1 MLRGSSLIAMPPVVE
16 AYTPT
21 AGQTVVLADNANSRI
36 VQLVP
41 AALLATLTVTLPTDA
56 NSVIGQVVRISS
68 SKAVTLL
75 TVNGATII
83 GAPSGLILGDNIGF
97 QKTGVNTWARM
108 N

>member
-1 MLRGSSLIAMPPVVE
+1 MLRGSSLNAMPAVVE
-16 AYTPT
+16 PYAPT
-21 AGQTVVLADNANSRI
+21 AGQTIVLADNANSRM

-68 SKAVTLL
+68 AKAITLL

-83 GAPSGLILGDNIGF
+83 GAPVGLILGDNIGF
-97 QKTGVNTWARM
+97 QKIGVNTWSRM